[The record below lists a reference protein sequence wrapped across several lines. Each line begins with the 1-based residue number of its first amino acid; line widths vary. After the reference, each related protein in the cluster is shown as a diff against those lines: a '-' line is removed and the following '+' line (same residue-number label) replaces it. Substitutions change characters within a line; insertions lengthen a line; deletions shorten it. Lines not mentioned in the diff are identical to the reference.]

1 MESKEKKQIKQK
13 EAGEN
18 YYLNKKCLLAKSLNY
33 SPYRRC
39 QYCELKFHN
48 CLFMR
53 FQLISFILVSLS
65 FLLIYLS
72 EKTLPASFI
81 VVIFTMVI
89 VYGYFFNSSTE
100 KIVKSNFLEKR
111 AKNALKELSDDLE
124 ERVDVQTRDI
134 RQKNEHLKELLSIK
148 SDFLRT
154 VNHQLNT
161 PLSIMKNA
169 FAMMKDKSLSTEQGM
184 KIASHG
190 LERMADTMEDF
201 WDAFEMGEQTAPV
214 VLIETDI
221 EKIIKE
227 MVKEKKRMDQ
237 TLSKK
242 LKIRLVKPAFP
253 VPKVL
258 CDHKK
263 IKHAISNLLDNAIFY
278 TQEGSV
284 RVCFRK
290 LKEGK
295 KEYLKIFISDTGEG
309 ISPEDQK
316 KLFIKFSR
324 GSATSSAYPNGSG
337 LGLYI
342 AKNII
347 KNSKGELKLEKSK
360 IGIGTTFSFI
370 LEIAKSGKSSK
381 TGGAKII
388 KAVAKKDKP
397 ARNSKV
403 HK

>member
-1 MESKEKKQIKQK
+1 MENKEKQQIKQK
-13 EAGEN
+13 ETGED
-18 YYLNKKCLLAKSLNY
+18 YYLNKKCWLIENLGY
-33 SPYRRC
+33 SPYKRC
-39 QYCELKFHN
+39 QYCELKFQN

-72 EKTLPASFI
+72 EKTLPASFVI
-81 VVIFTMVI
+81 VIFTMVI
-89 VYGYFFNSSTE
+89 VYGYYFNSSTE
-100 KIVKSNFLEKR
+100 KIVKSNFLEKK
-111 AKNALKELSDDLE
+111 AKNAFKELSDDLE

-134 RQKNEHLKELLSIK
+134 RQKNEHMKELLSIK

-190 LERMADTMEDF
+190 LERMGDTMEDF
-201 WDAFEMGEQTAPV
+201 WGAFEIGEQKVPAT
-214 VLIETDI
+214 LIETDI

-227 MVKEKKRMDQ
+227 MVKEKKRMEP
-237 TLSKK
+237 TLTRK
-242 LKIRLVKPAFP
+242 LKISLIKPAFL

-258 CDHKK
+258 CDQKK

-278 TQEGSV
+278 TQEGSIQ
-284 RVCFRK
+284 VCFKK
-290 LKEGK
+290 LKKGK
-295 KEYLKIFISDTGEG
+295 KEYLKVFISDTGEG

-324 GSATSSAYPNGSG
+324 GSATSSIYPNGSG

-347 KNSKGELKLEKSK
+347 ENSKGELKLEKSA
-360 IGIGTTFSFI
+360 IGKGTTFSFI
-370 LEIAKSGKSSK
+370 LEIAKSVKSGNN
-381 TGGAKII
+381 GGAKI

-397 ARNSKV
+397 AGNSKV
-403 HK
+403 RK